1 MRKCYVPSLQKVV
14 QVNFFI
20 AYYIQDRVEH
30 NEFTGFSGHAG
41 LCSSIPGYSCP
52 IIIDKN
58 TSSSSESLLLK
69 PILSC
74 ELCLRRRVFYYSQG
88 FYNQS
93 FISKHDCPDC
103 CDWDVERV
111 KFNAHEDFPS
121 EFLGEGSDGTLKCKK
136 VTFQSML
143 KACEIMFE
151 IIYLHKWT
159 QKVMIRYAQVECL
172 KRSIVFD
179 IYKYATN

>member
-14 QVNFFI
+14 QMKFFI

-30 NEFTGFSGHAG
+30 NEFTGFSNHKG
-41 LCSSIPGYSCP
+41 LCSSIPGFSCP

-58 TSSSSESLLLK
+58 TSSSNRTLLLK
-69 PILSC
+69 PIPSC
-74 ELCLRRRVFYYSQG
+74 KLCLERRVFYYSQG

-93 FISKHDCPDC
+93 FMSKYDCPDC
-103 CDWDVERV
+103 CDWDVESV

-121 EFLGEGSDGTLKCKK
+121 EFLEEGSDGTLKCKK

-151 IIYLHKWT
+151 KNYLHK
-159 QKVMIRYAQVECL
+159 
-172 KRSIVFD
+172 
-179 IYKYATN
+179 